1 MENNTFK
8 SAVFG
13 GFRRGDVVAY
23 IEKSASEANARISA
37 LEESEDRLSR
47 ENEAL
52 RGDLASV
59 TGARDRLSDALSDN
73 FDRQEALQAALNEA
87 NAEIAS
93 LRALVLELTGQR
105 DALQSE
111 ADTLRPQAEEYNAVK
126 ANLAELEL
134 AAHRRADD
142 YEAEARRRADVL
154 EQGTRARLREMLGAC
169 RAQCELVMSTLATT
183 CENVSEELRR
193 STESVLR
200 LPDAFHTLR
209 HDLENLNKLE

>member
-183 CENVSEELRR
+183 CETCPRSCAGAPSRSCACPTR
-193 STESVLR
+193 ST
-200 LPDAFHTLR
+200 PCATIW
-209 HDLENLNKLE
+209 KT